1 MVSDYY
7 LFKNLG
13 NTFVSFMVIELVRV
27 SPDFS
32 LIKFSSKCVVLCPDL
47 DDSAPLLP
55 DVRLH
60 AAGLGGAVDCVL
72 QRNKLSFGLLNV
84 L

>member
-1 MVSDYY
+1 M
-7 LFKNLG
+7 FP
-13 NTFVSFMVIELVRV
+13 FMVNEPFRV
-27 SPDFS
+27 LPDFS

-60 AAGLGGAVDCVL
+60 AAGLGRAVDCVL
-72 QRNKLSFGLLNV
+72 QQKMISRV
-84 L
+84 R